1 MIAVIG
7 TRPQFIK
14 HASLEMAARGKMDI
28 ESIHTGQHF
37 DENMSSIFFD
47 QLKINTPKYN
57 LDSEGKTHGSQTAS
71 MLIGIEEILL
81 DEKPD
86 FVLVYGDSNT
96 TLAGAL
102 SASKLNIPI
111 VHVEAGLRSF
121 NKNMPEEINRIL
133 TDHTADTLFCSSPE
147 GIHNLSK
154 EGIKNG
160 VFLVGDIM
168 KDLVLHYTS
177 KDSKLD
183 KLYNFDYY
191 YATLHRPY
199 NVDNK
204 DRLMQIFDVLNTL
217 DHKVVFAIHPR
228 TKVNVGK
235 YQIDLSKFENIHV
248 IESQSYFKNLDHIT
262 ESLAVITDSGG
273 MQKESYWLLKKCVTI
288 RSETEW
294 TETLRHDANT
304 LVFENLQD
312 IQNVIN
318 LAPKKFDDSLYG
330 YGNTGSQIVD
340 TLINNYQ
347 KNLN

>member
-1 MIAVIG
+1 MIG

-28 ESIHTGQHF
+28 ESIHTGQHY

-57 LDSEGKTHGSQTAS
+57 LAIDGSSHGTQTAT
-71 MLIGIEEILL
+71 MIIGIEEILL

-96 TLAGAL
+96 TLAGAI

-111 VHVEAGLRSF
+111 AHVEAGLRSF

-147 GIHNLSK
+147 GIKNLSQ

-168 KDLVLHYTS
+168 KDLVLYIT
-177 KDSKLD
+177 DRNSKLD
-183 KLYNFDYY
+183 KLYNFDFY

-217 DHKVVFAIHPR
+217 NHKVVFAIHPR

-273 MQKESYWLLKKCVTI
+273 IQKEAYWLHKKCVTI

-294 TETLRHDANT
+294 TETLKADANT
-304 LVFENLQD
+304 LVFENLQE
-312 IQNVIN
+312 IQYAIN
-318 LAPKKFDDSLYG
+318 LNPKEFDDSLYG
-330 YGNTGSQIVD
+330 FGNAGSQIVD